1 MDPPKEGEVP
11 MNNKFTG
18 HALCQ
23 AMLLEDIPQRAEASI
38 EGYIRNL
45 WKNSGPDFVLDYLK
59 VLKKETENSL
69 TNPDYRYSHENGSP
83 SIRWNRSAN
92 RPRGPL
98 GYIYKRFPEPI
109 QRVRVIGA
117 IIQAISYEVATKK
130 QLDKFVKNVRFNFKS
145 SNPLQLSDHVLYTL
159 ERNLTKRVREVT
171 EPFSMVDLTNNVL
184 PYGAESH
191 ATARNKALLQNF
203 RSHSGSSDEGM
214 HRAVLELYADMLGQ
228 FYTAPR
234 ICKTYWNRALK
245 LANVDPSTR
254 EKVAYPS
261 KVTPRPY
268 MAREYHTNKQYDDLL
283 DNAAE
288 YSDKEKCDL
297 LGRLDFLQKP
307 GGKLRSVANVNR
319 FVNFTLEPYAKA
331 LEDTFYMHPEI
342 KVCDQH
348 AGLAKAQQLLA
359 EGHELS
365 SLDLTAA
372 TDRLDFRVFTHSLCK
387 PLPGLTGLLACYALY
402 FEKLAQLPLWCEGLG
417 ADIQFRTGQPLGMKG
432 SFQTLTIMNYYAGS
446 IARKLCNGE
455 GEFVVVGDD
464 FVCTSNIAE
473 AYNKVITSWGGET
486 NAEKAMRSSTYAE
499 FLSHIVTKDRVYITK
514 PKYRPSNKA
523 LFVNAEKATVRKLK
537 HIYRLSQEETN
548 ALDILSEY
556 SVDEMDYRSNLPNLR
571 THDTQTSNDDL
582 RIMAAALDVLTELKD
597 QPDTSTEI
605 SRLTLDLL
613 EKEDPSIR
621 RYLFG
626 NDQVEQLPIGTLNQ
640 DSVLTVPTSVSAYNH
655 RSARTEEK
663 QSLRQQ
669 YQSTLDRAKEI
680 TAINTSLTSNQD
692 VMIPISG
699 NTAVSSEAVVL
710 QAMKNLD
717 DQEDQQ
723 VPNRKE
729 ATQLPKR
736 KKIIVPIDIID
747 SDDYEPNF

>member
-1 MDPPKEGEVP
+1 MYL
-11 MNNKFTG
+11 T
-18 HALCQ
+18 
-23 AMLLEDIPQRAEASI
+23 EAGI

-69 TNPDYRYSHENGSP
+69 TNPDYRYSHEDGSP

-92 RPRGPL
+92 RPHGPL
-98 GYIYKRFPEPI
+98 SYIYKRFPDPI

-117 IIQAISYEVATKK
+117 IIQAISYEKATRK
-130 QLDKFVKNVRFNFKS
+130 QLDKFVKNVRFDFKS
-145 SNPLQLSDHVLYTL
+145 SETLRIPDLYLRKL
-159 ERNLTKRVREVT
+159 EKRLEERLREVT

-191 ATARNKALLQNF
+191 ATAHNKAMLRDF
-203 RSHSGSSDEGM
+203 RSQNGSSDKGM

-234 ICKTYWNRALK
+234 ICKKYWNNLLC
-245 LANVDPSTR
+245 LAEVDYSQRERVMFPRNVS
-254 EKVAYPS
+254 
-261 KVTPRPY
+261 PRPY
-268 MAREYHTNKQYDDLL
+268 MARDYHTNKAYDDLL
-283 DNAAE
+283 DNVAE
-288 YSDKEKCDL
+288 FSAKEKCDL

-319 FVNFTLEPYAKA
+319 FVNYTLEPYAKA
-331 LEDTFYMHPEI
+331 LEDVFYKFPEI
-342 KVCDQH
+342 SVCNQH
-348 AGLAKAQQLLA
+348 AGLQKAQSLLGQ
-359 EGHELS
+359 GHELS

-372 TDRLDFRVFTHSLCK
+372 TDRLDFTVFTNALK
-387 PLPGLTGLLACYALY
+387 RDFPGRTGLLMTYATY
-402 FEKLAQLPLWCEGLG
+402 FEKLAKLPLWCEGLG

-432 SFQTLTIMNYYAGS
+432 SFQTLTVMNYYAGL
-446 IARKLCNGE
+446 IAKKQCGFQ

-486 NAEKAMRSSTYAE
+486 NAEKAMRSANYAE
-499 FLSHIVTKDRVYITK
+499 FLSHIVTKDRVYVTK

-523 LFVNAEKATVRKLK
+523 LFINAEKAKTRKLK
-537 HIYRLSQEETN
+537 HIYRLSKEEIN

-571 THDTQTSNDDL
+571 THDTTTSKDDL
-582 RIMAAALDVLTELKD
+582 EIMAAALDVLTELKD
-597 QPDTSTEI
+597 QPDSSIEV
-605 SRLTLDLL
+605 SRLTIDLL
-613 EKEDPSIR
+613 EQEDPLIR
-621 RYLFG
+621 EYLFG
-626 NDQVEQLPIGTLNQ
+626 DSQVEKLPSGPSLQ
-640 DSVLTVPTSVSAYNH
+640 DDVLTVPTSTAAYNH
-655 RSARTEEK
+655 RTARSEEK

-669 YQSTLDRAKEI
+669 YQNTLNRAKEI
-680 TAINTSLTSNQD
+680 TALNTSLTSNQD

-717 DQEDQQ
+717 DQKDHS

-729 ATQLPKR
+729 AALQSKKR
-736 KKIIVPIDIID
+736 KTITPIDEID
-747 SDDYEPNF
+747 SDDYSFNL